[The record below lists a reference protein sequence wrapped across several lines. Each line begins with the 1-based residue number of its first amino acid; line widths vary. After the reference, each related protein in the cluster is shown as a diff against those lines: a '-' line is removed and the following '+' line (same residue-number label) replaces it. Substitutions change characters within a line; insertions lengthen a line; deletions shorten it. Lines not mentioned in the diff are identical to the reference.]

1 MRSPW
6 IIQAGPKSDD
16 TYPYKRHI
24 KQRHRESRVKEVETE
39 IMWSQ
44 SREYL
49 ELTEFRQSK
58 NEFSTERFEAIPNK
72 MPDFPVGKESTVNAG
87 DIGHGF
93 DPWRRAWQPTLVFLP
108 GDSHGQRSLGATG
121 HGVTKSHDWATEHM
135 TTWLETWV
143 HASHWALIIKWPCK
157 PATMCLYQDS
167 WDCY

>member
-1 MRSPW
+1 MKNIKIRSPW

-39 IMWSQ
+39 ITWSQ
-44 SREYL
+44 SKEYL

-72 MPDFPVGKESTVNAG
+72 MPDFPVGKESTFNAG

-108 GDSHGQRSLGATG
+108 GDSHGQRSLVGY
-121 HGVTKSHDWATEHM
+121 S
-135 TTWLETWV
+135 
-143 HASHWALIIKWPCK
+143 P
-157 PATMCLYQDS
+157 
-167 WDCY
+167 